1 MKKSASKDSP
11 TQSDLFKLITTQFPQ
26 YKDANFDSKSDSEYH
41 IILEK
46 IPELNG
52 MQKEQLLRLM
62 TQVRSR
68 QKNKR
73 SHEDSSAGTERSR
86 SGKTKK
92 IKKEALTMTDT

>member
-1 MKKSASKDSP
+1 
-11 TQSDLFKLITTQFPQ
+11 
-26 YKDANFDSKSDSEYH
+26 
-41 IILEK
+41 
-46 IPELNG
+46 